1 MNKDE
6 WEELKEM
13 EDKLFK
19 EMKNREFVPPCPGT
33 GRSFK
38 VRREHIEIFCKNK
51 ENHENIN

>member
-1 MNKDE
+1 MTKEE

-19 EMKNREFVPPCPGT
+19 EMKNREFVPTCPGT

-38 VRREHIEIFCKNK
+38 VRREHIEIFGKNK